1 MKPYGV
7 SETMARIH
15 SHRKGKSGSH
25 RPARKKHPEWSAL
38 NPREIETRVVELA
51 KTGKTTS
58 EIGFILRDQYAVP
71 DTKIAT
77 GTQIGEI
84 LEKNKIRPEIP
95 EDLRSLIRT
104 ALRLSKHIEGH
115 KKDLAGK
122 RNLQLLESRI
132 WRLTR
137 YYHRKNRLPADW
149 KYSLE
154 HAKLMFE

>member
-1 MKPYGV
+1 
-7 SETMARIH
+7 MARIH
-15 SHRKGKSGSH
+15 SHRKGKAGSH
-25 RPARKKHPEWSAL
+25 HPGRKKHPDWSAL
-38 NPREIETRVVELA
+38 NPREIESHIVEIS
-51 KTGKTTS
+51 KTGKSTS
-58 EIGFILRDQYAVP
+58 EIGIQLRDQYAVP
-71 DTKIAT
+71 DVKIAT
-77 GTQIGEI
+77 GKRINQI
-84 LEKNKIRPEIP
+84 LEKNKIRPDIP